1 MDTGNTV
8 TDRSVITKHLHN
20 KLQAG
25 FTKIG
30 GNKINTAKTG
40 SGLRRVGKSKRIKMK
55 INGMEKQFEIRPT
68 VVEDLTDDLN
78 LGNGFLAG
86 TGDCD
91 ILYRG
96 DATKLRIGSSV
107 VELVRTLEQTDKDNG
122 CTSDQVGDKNTQICA
137 QPEVSTDE
145 VADALSQG
153 TASGAESA
161 NSKDEQCQ
169 AKQQTPSHVSR
180 EQKARVGKSR
190 RREPGPERI
199 KHIYCTQD
207 TRVKKNTM
215 TFIPAGLS
223 CPRDMRRD
231 ILVEPLAS
239 GNYDTVAAV
248 YKLKE
253 GRSKIAV
260 LNSTHQQILI
270 PKGTKL
276 GQYAEIEPIKDQV
289 RKVGRTTPK
298 MAEIVKKLKLDEN
311 QILKE
316 NPVVKEKLLQ
326 IVEEY
331 LDVFSDP
338 ESVEIG
344 TTDLLEF
351 EVKLKEGAS

>member
-20 KLQAG
+20 RLQAG

-107 VELVRTLEQTDKDNG
+107 VELVRTLEQTDKDNW
-122 CTSDQVGDKNTQICA
+122 CTSDQVGDKSTQICA

-169 AKQQTPSHVSR
+169 AKQQTPGHVSR
-180 EQKARVGKSR
+180 EQK
-190 RREPGPERI
+190 
-199 KHIYCTQD
+199 H
-207 TRVKKNTM
+207 M
-215 TFIPAGLS
+215 
-223 CPRDMRRD
+223 
-231 ILVEPLAS
+231 
-239 GNYDTVAAV
+239 
-248 YKLKE
+248 
-253 GRSKIAV
+253 
-260 LNSTHQQILI
+260 
-270 PKGTKL
+270 
-276 GQYAEIEPIKDQV
+276 
-289 RKVGRTTPK
+289 
-298 MAEIVKKLKLDEN
+298 
-311 QILKE
+311 
-316 NPVVKEKLLQ
+316 
-326 IVEEY
+326 
-331 LDVFSDP
+331 
-338 ESVEIG
+338 
-344 TTDLLEF
+344 
-351 EVKLKEGAS
+351 